1 VRQLAGDGGEDPR
14 GEEERQGVS
23 NLDPIRHGWTSA
35 SNAEADAA
43 CPGRHLASR
52 GLPETQSEDAS
63 FGALIHE
70 CLADSGIR
78 TKMEKMTL
86 EQHEIF
92 DACRN
97 IEGKLRDQYF
107 GAGAGDNKN
116 KMRVFR
122 ERRFWLKLT
131 SRDGKGLFEHSGQAD
146 VVFQH
151 GTRLLVLDFKC
162 LAADKTDSPKNGQ
175 LRDLAV
181 LAAGEI
187 PETQEVA
194 VAIVQPL
201 VTHSP
206 ELCLYGPDDLKR
218 AALELYGRI
227 VKSNDPKSPRVA
239 GVIQCAYCLAKP
251 NCREYQAWASQ
262 MVPAPRSILDVPVAQ
277 WTGEQCAI
285 FLDHASVAQR
295 WLDDC
300 KDAVKARVEAD
311 PAAVPG
317 WTLKPG
323 AIKETITD
331 PQACFD
337 RFAALGGGIAQFM
350 STVSVGKS
358 KLKEAIHAVTAAK
371 GQQLDKAV
379 KALTEGI
386 TEQKQNAPSLVKI
399 G

>member
-1 VRQLAGDGGEDPR
+1 MNNP
-14 GEEERQGVS
+14 
-23 NLDPIRHGWTSA
+23 DPIRQGWTSA
-35 SNAEADAA
+35 SNSEADTA
-43 CPGRHLASR
+43 CPGRHIAQR
-52 GLPETQSEDAS
+52 GLPETESADAS
-63 FGALIHE
+63 FGSLIHQA
-70 CLADSGIR
+70 LADSGDR
-78 TKMEKMTL
+78 SVMTKLTL
-86 EQHEIF
+86 EQREIF
-92 DACRN
+92 DACRD
-97 IEGKLRDQYF
+97 IEKKLALQYF
-107 GAGAGDNKN
+107 GDDPQTVGGKGQGI
-116 KMRVFR
+116 RVYR
-122 ERRFWLKLT
+122 HRRFWLKLT
-131 SRDGKGLFEHSGQAD
+131 NKEGKGIFQHSGEVDVCYQA
-146 VVFQH
+146 
-151 GTRLLVLDFKC
+151 GSRLLVLDYKC
-162 LAADKTDSPKNGQ
+162 LAGDKTDSPKNGQ

-201 VTHSP
+201 VSHSP

-218 AALELYGRI
+218 AAIELYGRI

-337 RFAALGGGIAQFM
+337 RFSALGGNISQFM
-350 STVSVGKS
+350 GTVSVRKG

>member
-1 VRQLAGDGGEDPR
+1 MPTDNIQPSNPR
-14 GEEERQGVS
+14 G
-23 NLDPIRHGWTSA
+23 IWTSA
-35 SNAEADAA
+35 SNAESDFY
-43 CPGRHLASR
+43 CPGRHLAQR
-52 GLPETQSEDAS
+52 GLSEVQSEDAAS
-63 FGALIHE
+63 GTLIHA
-70 CLADSGIR
+70 CLADSGNR
-78 TKMEKMTL
+78 TEMLKLSL
-86 EQHEIF
+86 EQREMF
-92 DACRN
+92 DACREM
-97 IEGKLRDQYF
+97 EGKLRDQYF

-116 KMRVFR
+116 PMRVFR

-146 VVFQH
+146 VVFKH
-151 GTRLLVLDFKC
+151 GTRLLVLDY
-162 LAADKTDSPKNGQ
+162 KTASGEKTASSRNGQ

-194 VAIVQPL
+194 VAIIQPL
-201 VTHSP
+201 ATHSP

-239 GVIQCAYCLAKP
+239 GAIQCAYCLAKL
-251 NCREYQAWASQ
+251 NCREYQAWASA
-262 MVPAPRSILDVPVAQ
+262 MVPAPRSILDVPVAS
-277 WTGEQCAI
+277 WTGEQCAL
-285 FLDHASVAQR
+285 FMENASIAQR

-323 AIKETITD
+323 ATTEKITD

-337 RFAALGGGIAQFM
+337 RFAALGGNIKQFM
-350 STVSVGKS
+350 GTVSVGKG
-358 KLKEAIHAVTAAK
+358 KLKEAIHEVTAAK
-371 GQQLDKAV
+371 GQQLEKAV

-386 TEQKQNAPSLVKI
+386 SEQKQNAASLVKK